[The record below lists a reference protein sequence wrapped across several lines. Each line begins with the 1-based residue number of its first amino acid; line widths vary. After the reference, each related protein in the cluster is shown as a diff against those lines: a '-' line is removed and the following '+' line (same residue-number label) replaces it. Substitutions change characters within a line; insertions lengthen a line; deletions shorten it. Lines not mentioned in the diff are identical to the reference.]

1 MDMLFWSYDWYT
13 LEFQIYYIATTY
25 SIAFYLFLDDETRF
39 SVNS

>member
-1 MDMLFWSYDWYT
+1 MALPADDLAEYT